1 MSLNLEPPPPPPP
14 TSDALEVFSSSL
26 DVTNMEL
33 STGANGNKCLLPLI
47 ESSGAL
53 SKSGAKPITNDFLPS
68 DLLLALKRQDTTGGG
83 QLYTPRKG
91 TKLSLS
97 PKEETQLSAR
107 LKGVKAPPKLWGY
120 TSRRARLKHLT
131 NAPPCICGAGK
142 DISFLYDSPR
152 EQRENVKKVT
162 RVRDRVRPQYLAWTM
177 YGQALPH
184 IFG

>member
-1 MSLNLEPPPPPPP
+1 MTTSALSLTHEPPPPPPP
-14 TSDALEVFSSSL
+14 TSDALEIFSSFSDL
-26 DVTNMEL
+26 TNNKEL
-33 STGANGNKCLLPLI
+33 STAANSNKCLLPLI
-47 ESSGAL
+47 ESSGTL

-68 DLLLALKRQDTTGGG
+68 DLLLALKRQDNTGG

-97 PKEETQLSAR
+97 PKEEAQLSVR
-107 LKGVKAPPKLWGY
+107 LKGVKPPPKLWGY

-152 EQRENVKKVT
+152 EQRENAKKV
-162 RVRDRVRPQYLAWTM
+162 RRCKVM
-177 YGQALPH
+177 
-184 IFG
+184 